1 METAKIKNRTAL
13 TIIWLITAL
22 LWLAVVI
29 DSSGKDTA
37 AVLVVK
43 KSSSSDTGVGSPD
56 DESAKV
62 LSDSGK
68 SERINCVDINNANR
82 EQLMSVKGIGPVIAD
97 RIIESRTREGPF
109 RQLSDLERVKGIGSK
124 SVRKIGEQF
133 CY

>member
-1 METAKIKNRTAL
+1 MKNGPAL

-22 LWLAVVI
+22 LWLVVVM
-29 DSSGKDTA
+29 DSAGKDSA

-43 KSSSSDTGVGSPD
+43 KSPSSDTCAGSSD
-56 DESAKV
+56 DESAKII
-62 LSDSGK
+62 SDSGK
-68 SERINCVDINNANR
+68 SERIDCVDINNADR

-97 RIIESRTREGPF
+97 RIIESRTREGRF

-124 SVRKIGEQF
+124 TVRKIGKQF